1 MKGFLHK
8 TEQGWVVKYD
18 QRTWQDPSAEDG
30 ELPLHP
36 TDLGIPSHIGH
47 ILGEVQEVEFEI
59 VEGCCTPESQIKRYV
74 DCKGCDKKQNYA
86 KLINFQ
92 TVPLPVFQQ
101 LPTSVLEQDV
111 VETMARDFYW
121 SRQPKGKFMA
131 ESSRPD
137 MVIGYVEGYNRAK
150 EDLFTEEQMLGFLD
164 FYNSFDFN
172 KPEYKYQHPS
182 MDGSEKDYNKNIDKK
197 ILKQYIQSLK
207 QHK

>member
-1 MKGFLHK
+1 MKGTLHK
-8 TEQGWVVKYD
+8 TEQGWVVEYAKHS
-18 QRTWQDPSAEDG
+18 Q
-30 ELPLHP
+30 LPLHP
-36 TDLGIPSHIGH
+36 DEPL
-47 ILGEVQEVEFEI
+47 LLDKRWEGEEVEFEI
-59 VEGCCTPESQIKRYV
+59 V
-74 DCKGCDKKQNYA
+74 KKVPSEHDVTHGTFVVYKNYA

-92 TVPLPVFQQ
+92 TAPLPVFQQ

-150 EDLFTEEQMLGFLD
+150 EDFFTEEQMLGFLD